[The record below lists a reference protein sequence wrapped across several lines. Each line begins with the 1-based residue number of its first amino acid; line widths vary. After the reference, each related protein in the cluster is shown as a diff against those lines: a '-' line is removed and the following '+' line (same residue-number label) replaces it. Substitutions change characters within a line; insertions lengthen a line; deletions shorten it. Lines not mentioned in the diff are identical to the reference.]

1 MLEALRSSLSK
12 ALGSPVP
19 PEVEKTE
26 LIQSDKMNYGCGYDK
41 RAGYLNV
48 DAYAGCD
55 PDFLIEPGD
64 FSKLPKRHFGEIFA
78 RDVLEH
84 IPRPQSLRTLL
95 EFASMMRRGGTLV
108 VQTSSILHVAERM
121 REATSFA
128 DQYGWSIC
136 LFGNQAH
143 EGDYHQ
149 TGFTDATLTVHL
161 AAAGFTVLTREV
173 IEGWM
178 FKFDCEKTS
187 DWDRLLD
194 DPSLSNEE
202 FLAQAYKQQFDRPV
216 DANGIGHFGG
226 QLARGVDRRAVLLD
240 ITASPERLYVVSRQ
254 LGL

>member
-1 MLEALRSSLSK
+1 MLKALRSPFSK
-12 ALGSPVP
+12 ALKPAVSSQV
-19 PEVEKTE
+19 EVSK
-26 LIQSDKMNYGCGYDK
+26 LLQSDKMNYGCGYDK
-41 RAGYLNV
+41 RDGYLNV

-84 IPRPQSLRTLL
+84 IPRPQTLRTLL
-95 EFASMMRRGGTLV
+95 EFASMMRRGGTLI
-108 VQTSSILHVAERM
+108 VQTSSILHVADRM
-121 REATSFA
+121 RENPSFA
-128 DQYGWSIC
+128 DHYGWSIC

-161 AAAGFTVLTREV
+161 AAAGFSVLTREV

-187 DWDRLLD
+187 DWDQLLD
-194 DPSLSNEE
+194 DPSLSNEA
-202 FLAQAYKQQFDRPV
+202 FLAQAYEQQFERPV

-226 QLARGVDRRAVLLD
+226 QLARGVDRRSVLLD
-240 ITASPERLYVVSRQ
+240 ITSSPERLYVVSRR